1 MQELLNKIQTRARRD
16 SMSADMDIMQEED
29 TVDTEALR
37 TQLSEHLGALPEN
50 VKRAVAAHL
59 TPEFARLVGAIV
71 GSEPLANAL
80 GSMANPDIALV
91 PMPREQAMELA
102 QQVQAQGGQGTP
114 APNAATP
121 PAPSAPPPPSGP
133 MGM

>member
-1 MQELLNKIQTRARRD
+1 MQELLSKIQTRERRD
-16 SMSADMDIMQEED
+16 TMSDEMDMMQEEGTQD
-29 TVDTEALR
+29 VEALR
-37 TQLSEHLGALPEN
+37 TQLTEHLGALPEN

-59 TPEFARLVGAIV
+59 TPEFAKLVGAIV

-80 GSMANPDIALV
+80 GSMADPNLALV

-102 QQVQAQGGQGTP
+102 QQAQAQQGPAQPAAP
-114 APNAATP
+114 APTAP
-121 PAPSAPPPPSGP
+121 PAPSGP